1 MAFIFILVLLSMF
14 NFAISQKD
22 DSNPHEIYIVQ
33 LSLPHDS
40 LSEDQIQTHYHSF
53 LPSNSVA
60 KSRMIH
66 SYRHVMHGF
75 AASLTPQEAMEM
87 GKRNEVIS
95 IRPQRI
101 IPLQTTHTP
110 SFLGL
115 NPNFG
120 AWPISNFGKGVII
133 GVLDSGITPNHPAFN
148 DDGLSPPPTKWKGKC
163 ELNGTVCNNKLIGAR
178 NFLSETPGEPID
190 VIGHGTHTA
199 STAAGNIVFGANVFG
214 QASGTAAGIA
224 PLSHLAI
231 YRVCLFG
238 GCSDSD
244 ILAGMDAA
252 IEDGVDVMS
261 ISIGGESEPFYK
273 DVMAI
278 GSYAAISKGI
288 FVSCAAGNGG
298 PFQSTVSNES
308 PWILTVGASTM
319 DRTIKATAVLGNQLE
334 FDGES
339 IFQPK
344 NFKSMQIP
352 LIFAGFKHKKSSF
365 CAPGTLNKSDFKGK
379 IVLCQEG
386 GDALGVEKGPTV
398 RDAGGVAMILAN
410 RENSGYTI
418 QAKIHLLPATAVSY
432 AAGVKILD
440 YINSTHNPTATIVFK
455 GTVIGDKTAPAVA
468 FFSSRGP
475 NRASPGIL
483 KPDII
488 GPGNNILAAWNIPF
502 DKINSESDLK
512 SNFNIVSGT
521 SMATPHLTGI
531 AALIKS
537 AHPDWSPA
545 AIKSAMMTTADLV
558 NLGGTP
564 ILNEKYLPADIFAV
578 GAGHVN
584 PSKAVDPGLIYDLT
598 AEDYVPYLCGLNY
611 TNNEIKAI
619 TKQSVDCSIVGS
631 IYEAELNYPTFEVS
645 LRNLSSRYN
654 RTVTN
659 VGPKNSTYKV
669 GIEITG
675 VSIEVVPKTL
685 HFSEAG
691 QKLTYE
697 VIFKNKKS
705 DHDRAQSSN
714 PSFVQGSL
722 VWKSLYSKHVVRNR
736 ISVKL

>member
-14 NFAISQKD
+14 NFVISQKD
-22 DSNPHEIYIVQ
+22 DSNTHKTYIVQ
-33 LSLPHDS
+33 LSLPGDS
-40 LSEDQIQTHYHSF
+40 LSEDQIQTFYHSF
-53 LPSNSVA
+53 LPSSTTSVVT

-87 GKRNEVIS
+87 EKRNEVIS

-120 AWPISNFGKGVII
+120 AWPGSNFGKGVII
-133 GVLDSGITPNHPAFN
+133 GVLDTGITPNHPAFN
-148 DDGLSPPPTKWKGKC
+148 DDGLSSPPRKWKGKC
-163 ELNGTVCNNKLIGAR
+163 ELNGTVCNKKLIGAR
-178 NFLSETPGEPID
+178 NFLSKMPGEPID
-190 VIGHGTHTA
+190 DFGHGTHTA

-231 YRVCLFG
+231 YRVCWWH
-238 GCSDSD
+238 CSDSD

-261 ISIGGESEPFYK
+261 LSLGHDYLSPFYE
-273 DVMAI
+273 DAIAI
-278 GSYAAISKGI
+278 GAYAAITKGI
-288 FVSCAAGNGG
+288 FVSCAAGNSG
-298 PFQSTVSNES
+298 PTKSTMSNEA
-308 PWILTVGASTM
+308 PWILTVGASTI
-319 DRTIKATAVLGNQLE
+319 DRTIKAKAVLGNQLE

-379 IVLCQEG
+379 IVLCQER
-386 GDALGVEKGPTV
+386 GDGPTV

-410 RENSGYTI
+410 SENSGYTI
-418 QAKIHLLPATAVSY
+418 EADIHVLPATAVSY
-432 AAGVKILD
+432 AAGVKIMD

-468 FFSSRGP
+468 SFSSRGP

-488 GPGNNILAAWNIPF
+488 GPGNNILAAWNVPF
-502 DKINSESDLK
+502 DKMNSVSDLK
-512 SNFNIVSGT
+512 SNFNFDSGT
-521 SMATPHLTGI
+521 SMATPHLSGI

-564 ILNEKYLPADIFAV
+564 ILNEKHLPADIFAV

-584 PSKAVDPGLIYDLT
+584 PSKAIDPGLIYDLT

-611 TNNEIKAI
+611 TNNKIEAI

-631 IYEAELNYPTFEVS
+631 ISEAELNYPTFAVT
-645 LRNLSSRYN
+645 LCGSSNRYK

-659 VGPKNSTYKV
+659 VGPRNSKYKV
-669 GIEITG
+669 RIEITG

-685 HFSEAG
+685 HFKEAG

-705 DHDRAQSSN
+705 TDDEGAT
-714 PSFVQGSL
+714 PSFVEGSL
-722 VWKSLYSKHVVRNR
+722 IWNSLHSKHVVRNR